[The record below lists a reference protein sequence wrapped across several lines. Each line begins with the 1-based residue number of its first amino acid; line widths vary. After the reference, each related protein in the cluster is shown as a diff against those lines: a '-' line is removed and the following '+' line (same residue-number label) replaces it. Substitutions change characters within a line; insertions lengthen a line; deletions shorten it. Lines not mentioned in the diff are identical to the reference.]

1 MGSRCRCWPLSV
13 THQRT
18 LSWVF
23 VAYILHLRLRGHR
36 DQITGIRFLPP
47 SDLPSTSTG
56 SSNGFLISTSK
67 DTLLKLWDL
76 STQHCVQTVVA
87 HRSEVWSMDLSP
99 QQNLIFTGSGEGD
112 LKAWKIDYDAVAAGL
127 KTTESGEVCI
137 TQEVYG
143 GAGLLRLY
151 RSAR

>member
-1 MGSRCRCWPLSV
+1 MS
-13 THQRT
+13 
-18 LSWVF
+18 
-23 VAYILHLRLRGHR
+23 HLRLRGHR
-36 DQITGIRFLPP
+36 DQITNIRFLPS

-76 STQHCVQTVVA
+76 STQHCMQTVVA

-127 KTTESGEVCI
+127 KTTESGEVRI
-137 TQEVYG
+137 TKDVYG
-143 GAGLLRLY
+143 WVGLLHFC
-151 RSAR
+151 RSTR